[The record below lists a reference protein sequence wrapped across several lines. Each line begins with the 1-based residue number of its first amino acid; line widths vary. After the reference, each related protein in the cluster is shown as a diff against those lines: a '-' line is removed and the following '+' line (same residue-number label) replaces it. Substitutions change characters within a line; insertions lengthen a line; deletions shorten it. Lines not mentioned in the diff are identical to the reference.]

1 VALSIHDRGD
11 DFLLSV
17 CGGSRDKREWRRDMR
32 DRAKAVLSAR
42 TASKQADKIIDLDS
56 WETGYADGEL
66 GRAAQCPIGCYCHPS
81 SYSIGITQVGRL
93 AQERVGR
100 LRDSAI
106 RNCRSRCVEL
116 DRRRDFPLPPRL
128 GDSVSFSCPW
138 GLAR

>member
-1 VALSIHDRGD
+1 VAHSIHNCGD

-17 CGGSRDKREWRRDMR
+17 SGGTGNKREWRRDMR

-42 TASKQADKIIDLDS
+42 TASKQADKIID
-56 WETGYADGEL
+56 
-66 GRAAQCPIGCYCHPS
+66 
-81 SYSIGITQVGRL
+81 
-93 AQERVGR
+93 